1 MTINFLKEETKR
13 KNERRKLSMTWLND
27 KMMNVMWPNEGM
39 AKFVVDASA
48 IIYYLVTNP
57 CNARKNYLI

>member
-48 IIYYLVTNP
+48 IIY
-57 CNARKNYLI
+57 